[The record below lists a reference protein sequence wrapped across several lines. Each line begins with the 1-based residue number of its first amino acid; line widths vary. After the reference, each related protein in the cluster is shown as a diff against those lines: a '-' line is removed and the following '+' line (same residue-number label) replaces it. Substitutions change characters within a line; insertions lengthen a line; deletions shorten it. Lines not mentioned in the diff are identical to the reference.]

1 MKKHYR
7 EELGSLKE
15 TVLRMGGLVEQ
26 MTHRAIQ
33 ALVERKIEMLA
44 EVNAMESQVNQL
56 HIDIDEICLEMIALR
71 QPTAA
76 DLRFITAAMKINT
89 DMERIGDQAINI
101 CERAQFLLTVPPV
114 KPLIDI
120 PRMAKLAQEAVRK
133 SLDAFVRRDPDLARQ
148 VIEGDDEV
156 DSLRDQV
163 FRELLVYMMADTAT
177 IPRALA
183 LILVSRNLER
193 IADHATNIA
202 EDVIYIVRGEDVR
215 ERGDKE
221 LRKGLRVPVGTPV
234 PPSM

>member
-120 PRMAKLAQEAVRK
+120 PRMAEIAK
-133 SLDAFVRRDPDLARQ
+133 SMLRDALDAFVNGNDALAYETIKKDDL
-148 VIEGDDEV
+148 V
-156 DSLRDQV
+156 DQLKDQV
-163 FRELLVYMMADTAT
+163 FRELLTYMMADPGT
-177 IPRALA
+177 IPRALD
-183 LILVSRNLER
+183 LILVSRHLER
-193 IADHATNIA
+193 IADHATNIC
-202 EDVIYIVRGEDVR
+202 EDVIFMVKGKDVR
-215 ERGDKE
+215 HQGP
-221 LRKGLRVPVGTPV
+221 LA
-234 PPSM
+234 

>member
-7 EELGSLKE
+7 EELGQLRE

-44 EVNAMESQVNQL
+44 EVSAMEIQVNQL

-76 DLRFITAAMKINT
+76 DLRFIAAAMKINT

-101 CERAQFLLTVPPV
+101 TERAEHLLTVPPV

-120 PRMAKLAQEAVRK
+120 PRMAETAKEMLRDA
-133 SLDAFVRRDPDLARQ
+133 LDAFVNGNDELAYETIMKDDL
-148 VIEGDDEV
+148 V
-156 DSLRDQV
+156 DQLKDQV
-163 FRELLVYMMADTAT
+163 FRELLTYMMADPST
-177 IPRALA
+177 IPRALD
-183 LILVSRNLER
+183 LILVSRHVER
-193 IADHATNIA
+193 IADHATNIC
-202 EDVIYIVRGEDVR
+202 EDVIFMIQGKDVR
-215 ERGDKE
+215 HQGP
-221 LRKGLRVPVGTPV
+221 LA
-234 PPSM
+234 